1 MNKLRKDKTG
11 NSVADTIDSEQD
23 IHLAKALA
31 VPLAFSIAAGD
42 KKISKHEVRVIE
54 SWAGNN
60 IAGSKVSNKI
70 RCKIHR
76 ILARIITFFPN
87 RNRNRIYIICNEI
100 TTLAPLGIRCNI
112 LDMCLHVVR
121 ANGIAT
127 TWQLTMLKNTAT
139 LLEIRWERF
148 RDMMEKTVPASMHE
162 TEDAE
167 ISLGVTEDMNED
179 QARRHLSK
187 EYRKWNARITNSDH
201 EIQAQAEYMLELIAA
216 ARSQCAG

>member
-1 MNKLRKDKTG
+1 MNKLRKDKTD
-11 NSVADTIDSEQD
+11 NSAADTIDSEQD

-31 VPLAFSIAAGD
+31 VPLAFSIAAGGR
-42 KKISKHEVRVIE
+42 KISKHQVKVIE
-54 SWAGNN
+54 NWAGNN
-60 IAGSKVSNKI
+60 IAGSKISSKLH
-70 RCKIHR
+70 K

-87 RNRNRIYIICNEI
+87 RNRNRLYIICKEI
-100 TTLAPLGIRCNI
+100 TRLAPLEIRCNI
-112 LDMCLHVVR
+112 LDLCLHVVR

-127 TWQLTMLKNTAT
+127 ARQLTLLKNTAT

-148 RDMMEKTVPASMHE
+148 RCMMEKTVPACMHE

-167 ISLGVTEDMNED
+167 ISLGVTGDMNKN

-187 EYRKWNARITNSDH
+187 EYRKWNARITNSDR